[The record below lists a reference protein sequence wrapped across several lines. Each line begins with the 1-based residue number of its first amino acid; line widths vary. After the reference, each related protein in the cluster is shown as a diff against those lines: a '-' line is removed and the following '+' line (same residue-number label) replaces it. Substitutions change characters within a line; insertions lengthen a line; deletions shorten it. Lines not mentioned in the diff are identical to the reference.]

1 MGELFEV
8 DNYYLSIPGVR
19 DADAM
24 IAVTGTNGTG
34 TVSAVFFWFD
44 GSAQLAPAALSA
56 GGGEVYLPIER
67 LASMVDL
74 LRNESPIWCAYDWD
88 ADHTDGR
95 ARLASSAEQPGEG
108 E

>member
-1 MGELFEV
+1 MGESFEV
-8 DNYYLSIPGVR
+8 DNYYVSIPGVR
-19 DADAM
+19 DTDAM
-24 IAVTGTNGTG
+24 IAVTGTNGLGAGST
-34 TVSAVFFWFD
+34 VFFWFVSS
-44 GSAQLAPAALSA
+44 GLAPAVLSA

-88 ADHTDGR
+88 AGHTDGS
-95 ARLASSAEQPGEG
+95 ARLATSAEPPGEG